1 MPSCTKSGDVN
12 ELERLGVIKSLV
24 TNGCMDYS
32 KKVRNCIDDESYGTD
47 DLRSCIFTANN
58 IHKVEKDDLGLA
70 VDGNKYTIYG
80 RDTYGNPFYV
90 CGKIILGNDSQRRY
104 FLITAH
110 ERS

>member
-1 MPSCTKSGDVN
+1 MAPDPGRRTRAD
-12 ELERLGVIKSLV
+12 LLDIIA
-24 TNGCMDYS
+24 YS
-32 KKVRNCIDDESYGTD
+32 PQDGNLLQAAK
-47 DLRSCIFTANN
+47 NN
-58 IHKVEKDDLGLA
+58 
-70 VDGNKYTIYG
+70 GNKYTIYG